1 MNSEGDN
8 RVTSSPPKLGGL
20 SEGRGG
26 LKQHLVRLNDS
37 PVARWTVL
45 FIVATA
51 MMMGYFV
58 NDVMSPLETL
68 LEASPSEGGLG
79 WKPGDYGF
87 FSGASG
93 LINVFL
99 LMLFFSGLIL
109 DKMGIRFTGVLSCSL
124 MVLGTLIKYYAVTA
138 GFPPTAVV
146 NFSLFTLHFSLPTS
160 VAVASL
166 GFAVFGV
173 GYEMT
178 GITVSKA
185 MVRWFTGHEL
195 ALAMG
200 IQLAMARLGTA
211 AALSISAPIARHFT
225 LSTPL
230 LLSLSFLIIGLL
242 AFLVFCVMDRRLDQR
257 NAADNI
263 DTEEH
268 GRTRNDKE
276 LCDIA
281 TEEHGITRNNDELRD
296 NPCCS
301 VANKTS
307 DAEEFR
313 LLDIIV
319 TLRNP
324 GFWLIT
330 LFCVLFY
337 SAVSPFLKFSTKLM
351 VMKYGVDA
359 DLAGFFSSIAPFG
372 TILMT
377 PLFGLIYDRYGKGIT
392 LVITGALMLTAVHFG
407 FSLPMHSSTTAITL
421 MVVLSI
427 AYSLAPAALWPCV
440 PKIIPLKCLGTA
452 YSMIFFI
459 QNFGRAIIPMFVG
472 KANETDPTYETSMLI
487 FGFTALGAALTA
499 IAMFY
504 VDRRQHYGLQLP
516 NIRK

>member
-1 MNSEGDN
+1 MAEVI
-8 RVTSSPPKLGGL
+8 R
-20 SEGRGG
+20 
-26 LKQHLVRLNDS
+26 QRLNDS
-37 PVARWTVL
+37 PFARWTVL

-68 LEASPSEGGLG
+68 LEMPKDQGGLG
-79 WKPGDYGF
+79 WTSSDYGF
-87 FSGASG
+87 FSGSSG

-109 DKMGIRFTGVLSCSL
+109 DKMGIRFTGTLACSL
-124 MVLGTLIKYYAVTA
+124 MVIGTLIKYYAVTA
-138 GFPPTAVV
+138 HLDDTIHY
-146 NFSLFTLHFSLPTS
+146 SLFGFNLPPS
-160 VAVASL
+160 VAFASL
-166 GFAVFGV
+166 GFAIFGV

-230 LLSLSFLIIGLL
+230 LVSLAFLIIGLL
-242 AFLVFCVMDRRLDQR
+242 AFLVFCVMDRKLD
-257 NAADNI
+257 AKPLPA
-263 DTEEH
+263 
-268 GRTRNDKE
+268 
-276 LCDIA
+276 
-281 TEEHGITRNNDELRD
+281 
-296 NPCCS
+296 
-301 VANKTS
+301 S
-307 DAEEFR
+307 DSSSEEFR
-313 LLDIIV
+313 FSDILV

-351 VMKYGVDA
+351 VMKYGVDT
-359 DLAGFFSSIAPFG
+359 DIAGFFSSIAPFG

-377 PLFGLIYDRYGKGIT
+377 PLFGLVYDRFGKGVT

-407 FSLPMHSSTTAITL
+407 FSLPIHSSAFAILL
-421 MVVLSI
+421 MVVLS
-427 AYSLAPAALWPCV
+427 
-440 PKIIPLKCLGTA
+440 

-459 QNFGRAIIPMFVG
+459 QNFGRAIIPMMVG
-472 KANETDPTYETSMLI
+472 RANQTDPSYTTSMLI
-487 FGFTALGAALTA
+487 FGFTALGAAL
-499 IAMFY
+499 IAFAMLY
-504 VDRRQHYGLQLP
+504 VNHKKGYGLQLP

>member
-1 MNSEGDN
+1 MNIRDN
-8 RVTSSPPKLGGL
+8 
-20 SEGRGG
+20 
-26 LKQHLVRLNDS
+26 LNDS
-37 PVARWTVL
+37 PFARWTVL

-68 LEASPSEGGLG
+68 LEMPRSQGGLG
-79 WKPGDYGF
+79 WTPSDYGF
-87 FSGASG
+87 FSGAGSF
-93 LINVFL
+93 INVFL

-109 DKMGIRFTGVLSCSL
+109 DKMGIRFTGTLACSL
-124 MVLGTLIKYYAVTA
+124 MVIGTLIKLYAVTTDF
-138 GFPPTAVV
+138 GTTDVTFFNT
-146 NFSLFTLHFSLPTS
+146 HLP
-160 VAVASL
+160 ASAAWASF
-166 GFAVFGV
+166 GFAIFGV

-185 MVRWFTGHEL
+185 IVRWFTGHEL

-200 IQLAMARLGTA
+200 LQLAMARFGTA
-211 AALSISAPIARHFT
+211 AALSVSAPIARHFT

-230 LLSLSFLIIGLL
+230 LVALAFLIIGLL
-242 AFLVFCVMDRRLDQR
+242 AFLVFCVMDRRLDHR
-257 NAADNI
+257 MIIASD
-263 DTEEH
+263 EH
-268 GRTRNDKE
+268 GLTQ
-276 LCDIA
+276 
-281 TEEHGITRNNDELRD
+281 NNQDLRED
-296 NPCCS
+296 PCS
-301 VANKTS
+301 SDANKDS
-307 DAEEFR
+307 EEFR
-313 LLDIIV
+313 FSDIGT
-319 TLRNP
+319 TLRSP

-351 VMKYGVDA
+351 VMKYGVDP
-359 DLAGFFSSIAPFG
+359 DVAGFFSSIAPFG

-377 PLFGLIYDRYGKGIT
+377 PLFGLIYDRYGKGVT

-407 FSLPMHSSTTAITL
+407 FSLPMHSSTVAITL
-421 MVVLSI
+421 MVILSVGF
-427 AYSLAPAALWPCV
+427 SLAPAALWPCV

-452 YSMIFFI
+452 CSMIFFI

-499 IAMFY
+499 LAMWY
-504 VDRRQHYGLQLP
+504 VDRRQGYGLQLP

>member
-1 MNSEGDN
+1 MTE
-8 RVTSSPPKLGGL
+8 VIQK
-20 SEGRGG
+20 
-26 LKQHLVRLNDS
+26 RLNDS
-37 PVARWTVL
+37 PIARWTVL

-58 NDVMSPLETL
+58 NDVMSPLEAL
-68 LEASPSEGGLG
+68 LEMPKAEGGLG
-79 WKPGDYGF
+79 WTSSDYGF
-87 FSGASG
+87 FSGSG
-93 LINVFL
+93 SFINVFL

-109 DKMGIRFTGVLSCSL
+109 DKMGIRFTGVLACSL
-124 MVLGTLIKYYAVTA
+124 MVLGTLLKYYAVTTDFGTSSVA
-138 GFPPTAVV
+138 FFGT
-146 NFSLFTLHFSLPTS
+146 HLPTS
-160 VAVASL
+160 AAWASL

-230 LLSLSFLIIGLL
+230 LVALAFLIIGLL
-242 AFLVFCVMDRRLDQR
+242 SFLVFCVMDRKLDKKGQMV
-257 NAADNI
+257 
-263 DTEEH
+263 EEK
-268 GRTRNDKE
+268 N
-276 LCDIA
+276 
-281 TEEHGITRNNDELRD
+281 
-296 NPCCS
+296 S
-301 VANKTS
+301 SS
-307 DAEEFR
+307 DEFR
-313 LLDIIV
+313 FSDILV

-330 LFCVLFY
+330 IFCVLFY

-351 VMKYGVDA
+351 VIKYGVDP
-359 DLAGFFSSIAPFG
+359 DIAGFFSSIAPFG

-377 PLFGLIYDRYGKGIT
+377 PLFGLVFDRFGRGVT

-407 FSLPMHSSTTAITL
+407 FSLPMHSSAIAIAL

-427 AYSLAPAALWPCV
+427 GYSLAPAALWPCV

-472 KANETDPTYETSMLI
+472 RANETDPSYTTSMLI
-487 FGFTALGAALTA
+487 FSFTALGAALTA
-499 IAMFY
+499 IVMLY
-504 VDRRQHYGLQLP
+504 TDRKKDYGLQLP
-516 NIRK
+516 NIKKA

>member
-1 MNSEGDN
+1 MMI
-8 RVTSSPPKLGGL
+8 K
-20 SEGRGG
+20 
-26 LKQHLVRLNDS
+26 RLNDS
-37 PVARWTVL
+37 PIARWAVL

-58 NDVMSPLETL
+58 NDVMSPLETM
-68 LEASPSEGGLG
+68 LEASPTEGGLG
-79 WKPGDYGF
+79 WTSADYGF

-124 MVLGTLIKYYAVTA
+124 MLLGTLIKYYAVTA
-138 GFPPTAVV
+138 NFPPSAII
-146 NFSLFTLHFSLPTS
+146 NFSLFTIHFSLPQS
-160 VAVASL
+160 VAIASL

-230 LLSLSFLIIGLL
+230 LLSLSFLIVGLL
-242 AFLVFCVMDRRLDQR
+242 AFLVFCVMDRRLDSSGS
-257 NAADNI
+257 
-263 DTEEH
+263 TVE
-268 GRTRNDKE
+268 NDSDDQFHWS
-276 LCDIA
+276 DIGA
-281 TEEHGITRNNDELRD
+281 
-296 NPCCS
+296 
-301 VANKTS
+301 
-307 DAEEFR
+307 
-313 LLDIIV
+313 

-351 VMKYGVDA
+351 VIKYGVDA
-359 DLAGFFSSIAPFG
+359 DVAGFFSSIAPFG
-372 TILMT
+372 TILLT
-377 PLFGLIYDRYGKGIT
+377 PLFGLIYDRYGKGVT

-407 FSLPMHSSTTAITL
+407 FSLPMHSSTIAIAL
-421 MVVLSI
+421 MLILSI
-427 AYSLAPAALWPCV
+427 GYSMAPAALWPCV

-487 FGFTALGAALTA
+487 FGFTALGATFTA
-499 IAMFY
+499 IAMWY
-504 VDRRQHYGLQLP
+504 IDRRQHYGLQLP
-516 NIRK
+516 NIRR

>member
-1 MNSEGDN
+1 MEEVI
-8 RVTSSPPKLGGL
+8 R
-20 SEGRGG
+20 
-26 LKQHLVRLNDS
+26 HRLNDS
-37 PVARWTVL
+37 PIARWTVL

-58 NDVMSPLETL
+58 NDVMSPLEAL
-68 LEASPSEGGLG
+68 LEMPKSEGGLG
-79 WKPGDYGF
+79 WTSSDYGF
-87 FSGASG
+87 FSGSG
-93 LINVFL
+93 SFINVFL

-109 DKMGIRFTGVLSCSL
+109 DKMGIRFTGVLACSL
-124 MVLGTLIKYYAVTA
+124 MTLGTLVKYYAVTTDFGTSSVA
-138 GFPPTAVV
+138 FFGTQ
-146 NFSLFTLHFSLPTS
+146 LPTS
-160 VAVASL
+160 AAWASF

-230 LLSLSFLIIGLL
+230 LVALAFLIIGLL
-242 AFLVFCVMDRRLDQR
+242 AFLVFCIMDRKLDKNGQG
-257 NAADNI
+257 I
-263 DTEEH
+263 EEQDT
-268 GRTRNDKE
+268 
-276 LCDIA
+276 
-281 TEEHGITRNNDELRD
+281 
-296 NPCCS
+296 S
-301 VANKTS
+301 S
-307 DAEEFR
+307 DEFR
-313 LLDIIV
+313 FSDIIV

-330 LFCVLFY
+330 IFCVLFY

-351 VMKYGVDA
+351 VIKYGVDP
-359 DLAGFFSSIAPFG
+359 DIAGFFSSIAPFG

-377 PLFGLIYDRYGKGIT
+377 PLFGLVFDRFGRGVT

-407 FSLPMHSSTTAITL
+407 FSLPMHSSAIAIAL

-427 AYSLAPAALWPCV
+427 GYSLAPAALWPCV

-472 KANETDPTYETSMLI
+472 RANETDPSYTTSMLI

-499 IAMFY
+499 IVMLY
-504 VDRRQHYGLQLP
+504 TDRKKGYGLQLP
-516 NIRK
+516 NIKKA

>member
-1 MNSEGDN
+1 MRSC
-8 RVTSSPPKLGGL
+8 TQKI
-20 SEGRGG
+20 
-26 LKQHLVRLNDS
+26 NDS

-58 NDVMSPLETL
+58 NDIMSPLEAL
-68 LEASPSEGGLG
+68 LEMPRSEGGLG
-79 WKPGDYGF
+79 WTPTDYGF
-87 FSGASG
+87 FSGAGSF
-93 LINVFL
+93 INVFL
-99 LMLFFSGLIL
+99 LMLFFSGIIL
-109 DKMGIRFTGVLSCSL
+109 DKMGIRFTGTLACTL
-124 MVLGTLIKYYAVTA
+124 MIVGTLIKYYTVSTSPD
-138 GFPPTAVV
+138 GEIFG
-146 NFSLFTLHFSLPTS
+146 LPMS
-160 VAVASL
+160 VAMASL

-225 LSTPL
+225 LSAPL
-230 LLSLSFLIIGLL
+230 LLALAFLIIGLL
-242 AFLVFCVMDRRLDQR
+242 AFLVFCVMDRRLDSSIP
-257 NAADNI
+257 ATTE
-263 DTEEH
+263 DTEEF
-268 GRTRNDKE
+268 RWS
-276 LCDIA
+276 DIG
-281 TEEHGITRNNDELRD
+281 T
-296 NPCCS
+296 
-301 VANKTS
+301 
-307 DAEEFR
+307 
-313 LLDIIV
+313 

-359 DLAGFFSSIAPFG
+359 DIAGFFSSIAPFG

-377 PLFGLIYDRYGKGIT
+377 PLFGYVYDRYGKGMT
-392 LVITGALMLTAVHFG
+392 LVITGALLLTAVHFG
-407 FSLPMHSSTTAITL
+407 FALPMHSSTIAILL
-421 MVVLSI
+421 MVTLSI
-427 AYSLAPAALWPCV
+427 GYSMAPAALWPCV

-472 KANETDPTYETSMLI
+472 KANETDSTYTTSMLI
-487 FGFTALGAALTA
+487 FGFTALGAVLTA
-499 IAMFY
+499 IAMLCI
-504 VDRRQHYGLQLP
+504 DRKKSYGLQLP

>member
-1 MNSEGDN
+1 MAEAI
-8 RVTSSPPKLGGL
+8 R
-20 SEGRGG
+20 
-26 LKQHLVRLNDS
+26 QRLNDS
-37 PVARWTVL
+37 PIARWTVL

-68 LEASPSEGGLG
+68 LEMPRSEGGLG
-79 WKPGDYGF
+79 WSPSDYGF
-87 FSGASG
+87 FSGAGSF
-93 LINVFL
+93 INVFL

-109 DKMGIRFTGVLSCSL
+109 DKMGIRFTGVLACSL
-124 MVLGTLIKYYAVTA
+124 MAIGTLLKIFGVTA
-138 GFPPTAVV
+138 DFGTEEINIFGFQ
-146 NFSLFTLHFSLPTS
+146 LPMS

-166 GFAVFGV
+166 GFSIFGV

-230 LLSLSFLIIGLL
+230 LVALSFLIIGLL
-242 AFLVFCVMDRRLDQR
+242 AFLVFCVMDRRLDSS
-257 NAADNI
+257 NPANLASS
-263 DTEEH
+263 TS
-268 GRTRNDKE
+268 
-276 LCDIA
+276 A
-281 TEEHGITRNNDELRD
+281 TSPD
-296 NPCCS
+296 
-301 VANKTS
+301 
-307 DAEEFR
+307 EEFR
-313 LLDIIV
+313 LADIGV

-359 DLAGFFSSIAPFG
+359 DIAGIFSSIAPFG

-377 PLFGLIYDRYGKGIT
+377 PLFGLIYDRYGKGVT

-407 FSLPMHSSTTAITL
+407 FSLPMHSATVAIAL
-421 MVVLSI
+421 MVTLSI
-427 AYSLAPAALWPCV
+427 GYSLAPAALWPCV

-472 KANETDPTYETSMLI
+472 RANETDPTYTTSMLI
-487 FGFTALGAALTA
+487 FGFTALGAAVTA
-499 IAMFY
+499 FAMLY
-504 VDRRQHYGLQLP
+504 IDRLKGYGLQLP
-516 NIRK
+516 NIRVHSGSSTSKAAEPR

>member
-1 MNSEGDN
+1 M
-8 RVTSSPPKLGGL
+8 

-26 LKQHLVRLNDS
+26 LKQHLIRLNDS

-68 LEASPSEGGLG
+68 LEASPAEGGLG
-79 WKPGDYGF
+79 WTPGDYGF
-87 FSGASG
+87 FSGSSG

-109 DKMGIRFTGVLSCSL
+109 DKMGIRFTGTLACSL
-124 MVLGTLIKYYAVTA
+124 MIIGTLIKYYAVTA
-138 GFPPTAVV
+138 GFPPTDT
-146 NFSLFTLHFSLPTS
+146 FHLSLLTFHFSLPTS

-211 AALSISAPIARHFT
+211 AALSISAPVARHFT

-242 AFLVFCVMDRRLDQR
+242 AFLVFCVMDRRLD
-257 NAADNI
+257 N
-263 DTEEH
+263 
-268 GRTRNDKE
+268 KE
-276 LCDIA
+276 LSKLSSNQKELSSD
-281 TEEHGITRNNDELRD
+281 NNDEFRW
-296 NPCCS
+296 
-301 VANKTS
+301 S
-307 DAEEFR
+307 D
-313 LLDIIV
+313 IGT
-319 TLRNP
+319 TLRSP

-351 VMKYGVDA
+351 VMKYGVDP
-359 DLAGFFSSIAPFG
+359 DVAGFFSSIAPFG

-377 PLFGLIYDRYGKGIT
+377 PLFGLIYDRYGKGVT

-407 FSLPMHSSTTAITL
+407 FSLPMHSSTVAITL
-421 MVVLSI
+421 MVILSVG
-427 AYSLAPAALWPCV
+427 YSLAPAALWPCV

-499 IAMFY
+499 LAMWY
-504 VDRRQHYGLQLP
+504 VDRRQGYGLQLP

>member
-1 MNSEGDN
+1 MNIQ
-8 RVTSSPPKLGGL
+8 K
-20 SEGRGG
+20 
-26 LKQHLVRLNDS
+26 LNDS
-37 PVARWTVL
+37 PFARWTVL

-68 LEASPSEGGLG
+68 LEMPRSQGGLG
-79 WKPGDYGF
+79 WTPSDYGF
-87 FSGASG
+87 FSGAGSF
-93 LINVFL
+93 INVFL

-109 DKMGIRFTGVLSCSL
+109 DKMGIRFTGTLACSL
-124 MVLGTLIKYYAVTA
+124 MVIGTLIKLYAVTTDF
-138 GFPPTAVV
+138 GTTDVTFFNT
-146 NFSLFTLHFSLPTS
+146 HLP
-160 VAVASL
+160 ASAAWASF
-166 GFAVFGV
+166 GFAIFGV

-200 IQLAMARLGTA
+200 LQLAMARFGTA
-211 AALSISAPIARHFT
+211 AALSISAPIARHYT

-230 LLSLSFLIIGLL
+230 LVALAFLIIGLL
-242 AFLVFCVMDRRLDQR
+242 AFLVFCVMDRRLDQFTVYSSQFT
-257 NAADNI
+257 D
-263 DTEEH
+263 DYSETSEEH
-268 GRTRNDKE
+268 ASKST
-276 LCDIA
+276 
-281 TEEHGITRNNDELRD
+281 
-296 NPCCS
+296 
-301 VANKTS
+301 VNKDS
-307 DAEEFR
+307 DEFR
-313 LLDIIV
+313 WSDIGT
-319 TLRNP
+319 TLRTP

-351 VMKYGVDA
+351 VMKYGVDP
-359 DLAGFFSSIAPFG
+359 DVAGFFSSIAPFG

-377 PLFGLIYDRYGKGIT
+377 PLFGLVYDRYGKGVT
-392 LVITGALMLTAVHFG
+392 LVFTGALMLTAVHFG
-407 FSLPMHSSTTAITL
+407 FSLPMHSSTAAITL
-421 MVVLSI
+421 MVILSI
-427 AYSLAPAALWPCV
+427 GYSLAPAALWPCV

-499 IAMFY
+499 LVLWH

>member
-1 MNSEGDN
+1 MAEVI
-8 RVTSSPPKLGGL
+8 R
-20 SEGRGG
+20 
-26 LKQHLVRLNDS
+26 QRLNDS
-37 PVARWTVL
+37 PIARWTVL

-58 NDVMSPLETL
+58 NDVMSPLEAL
-68 LEASPSEGGLG
+68 LEMPKAEGGLG
-79 WKPGDYGF
+79 WTSSDYGF
-87 FSGASG
+87 FSGSG
-93 LINVFL
+93 SFINVFL

-109 DKMGIRFTGVLSCSL
+109 DKMGIRFTGVLACSL
-124 MVLGTLIKYYAVTA
+124 MVLGTLLKYYAVTTDFGTSSVA
-138 GFPPTAVV
+138 FFGTQ
-146 NFSLFTLHFSLPTS
+146 LPTS
-160 VAVASL
+160 AAWASF

-230 LLSLSFLIIGLL
+230 LVALAFLMIGLL
-242 AFLVFCVMDRRLDQR
+242 AFLVFCVMDRRLDDSR
-257 NAADNI
+257 RS
-263 DTEEH
+263 
-268 GRTRNDKE
+268 G
-276 LCDIA
+276 
-281 TEEHGITRNNDELRD
+281 
-296 NPCCS
+296 S
-301 VANKTS
+301 TS
-307 DAEEFR
+307 SSSENSEEFR
-313 LLDIIV
+313 LSDIGI

-330 LFCVLFY
+330 IFCVLFY

-351 VMKYGVDA
+351 VIKYGVDP
-359 DLAGFFSSIAPFG
+359 DIAGFFSSIAPFG

-377 PLFGLIYDRYGKGIT
+377 PLFGLVFDRFGRGVT

-407 FSLPMHSSTTAITL
+407 FSLPMHSSAIAIVL

-427 AYSLAPAALWPCV
+427 GYSLAPAALWPCV

-472 KANETDPTYETSMLI
+472 RANETDPSYTTSMLI

-499 IAMFY
+499 IVMLY
-504 VDRRQHYGLQLP
+504 TDRKKGYGLQLP
-516 NIRK
+516 NIKKA

>member
-1 MNSEGDN
+1 MAI
-8 RVTSSPPKLGGL
+8 
-20 SEGRGG
+20 
-26 LKQHLVRLNDS
+26 QQRLQDS

-58 NDVMSPLETL
+58 NDIMSPLETL
-68 LEASPSEGGLG
+68 LELPRSQGGLG
-79 WKPGDYGF
+79 WTPSDYGF
-87 FSGASG
+87 FSGAGSF
-93 LINVFL
+93 INVFL

-109 DKMGIRFTGVLSCSL
+109 DKMGIRFTGTLACSL

-138 GFPPTAVV
+138 DFPHTAVA

-160 VAVASL
+160 VAWASL
-166 GFAVFGV
+166 GFSIFGV

-200 IQLAMARLGTA
+200 LQLAMARFGTA
-211 AALSISAPIARHFT
+211 AALSISAPIARHYT

-230 LLSLSFLIIGLL
+230 LLALAFLIIGLL
-242 AFLVFCVMDRRLDQR
+242 AFLAFCVMDRRLDRLGNPR
-257 NAADNI
+257 NSKI
-263 DTEEH
+263 
-268 GRTRNDKE
+268 
-276 LCDIA
+276 
-281 TEEHGITRNNDELRD
+281 
-296 NPCCS
+296 
-301 VANKTS
+301 S
-307 DAEEFR
+307 DDSSSEEFR
-313 LLDIIV
+313 LSDIGV

-351 VMKYGVDA
+351 VMKYGVDP
-359 DLAGFFSSIAPFG
+359 DIAGFFSSIAPFG
-372 TILMT
+372 TMLLT
-377 PLFGLIYDRYGKGIT
+377 PLFGLVYDRYGKGVS
-392 LVITGALMLTAVHFG
+392 LVITGALMLTAVHFC
-407 FSLPMHSSTTAITL
+407 FSMPMHSATIAITL
-421 MVVLSI
+421 MVILSI
-427 AYSLAPAALWPCV
+427 GYSLAPAALWPCV

-472 KANETDPTYETSMLI
+472 KANETDPTYTTSMLI

-499 IAMFY
+499 IAMLY
-504 VDRRQHYGLQLP
+504 VDRKKHYGLQLP
-516 NIRK
+516 NIAKSQRNDV

>member
-1 MNSEGDN
+1 MTEAI
-8 RVTSSPPKLGGL
+8 R
-20 SEGRGG
+20 
-26 LKQHLVRLNDS
+26 HRLNDS
-37 PVARWTVL
+37 PFARWTVL
-45 FIVATA
+45 IIVATA

-68 LEASPSEGGLG
+68 LELPKSLGGLG
-79 WKPGDYGF
+79 WTPSDYGF
-87 FSGASG
+87 FSGAGSF
-93 LINVFL
+93 INVFL

-109 DKMGIRFTGVLSCSL
+109 DKMGIRFTGVLACSL
-124 MVLGTLIKYYAVTA
+124 MALGTLLKLYGVTTDFGTA
-138 GFPPTAVV
+138 EIVVFGFQ
-146 NFSLFTLHFSLPTS
+146 LPMS
-160 VAVASL
+160 VAIASL

-211 AALSISAPIARHFT
+211 AALSISAPIARHFA

-230 LLSLSFLIIGLL
+230 LVSLAFLIIGLL
-242 AFLVFCVMDRRLDQR
+242 AFLVFCVMDRKLDESDGQVLDCELSLDQ
-257 NAADNI
+257 
-263 DTEEH
+263 
-268 GRTRNDKE
+268 
-276 LCDIA
+276 A
-281 TEEHGITRNNDELRD
+281 TCPYD
-296 NPCCS
+296 S
-301 VANKTS
+301 S
-307 DAEEFR
+307 SEEFHWG
-313 LLDIIV
+313 DILV

-351 VMKYGVDA
+351 VMKYGVDP
-359 DLAGFFSSIAPFG
+359 DIAGFFSSIAPFG

-377 PLFGLIYDRYGKGIT
+377 PLFCAIYYRYGKGVT

-407 FSLPMHSSTTAITL
+407 FSLPMHSSTIAIAL
-421 MVVLSI
+421 MVTLSI
-427 AYSLAPAALWPCV
+427 GYSLAPAALWPCV

-472 KANETDPTYETSMLI
+472 RANETDPTYTTSMLI
-487 FGFTALGAALTA
+487 FGFTALGAAVTA
-499 IAMFY
+499 IGILLI
-504 VDRRQHYGLQLP
+504 DKHKHYGLQLP
-516 NIRK
+516 NIKK

>member
-1 MNSEGDN
+1 MAI
-8 RVTSSPPKLGGL
+8 RQKI
-20 SEGRGG
+20 
-26 LKQHLVRLNDS
+26 NDS

-45 FIVATA
+45 FIVATD

-68 LEASPSEGGLG
+68 LEAPREAGGLG
-79 WKPGDYGF
+79 WTPSDYGF
-87 FSGASG
+87 FSGAGSF
-93 LINVFL
+93 INVFL
-99 LMLFFSGLIL
+99 LMLFFSGIIL
-109 DKMGIRFTGVLSCSL
+109 DKMGIRFTGTLACSL
-124 MVLGTLIKYYAVTA
+124 MVLGTLIKYYAITA
-138 GFPPTAVV
+138 DLDDTIHY
-146 NFSLFTLHFSLPTS
+146 SLFAIHLPPS
-160 VAVASL
+160 VAMASL
-166 GFAVFGV
+166 GFAIFGV

-200 IQLAMARLGTA
+200 LQLAMARFGTA

-230 LLSLSFLIIGLL
+230 LVALAFLIIGLL
-242 AFLVFCVMDRRLDQR
+242 AFLVFCVMDCRLD
-257 NAADNI
+257 NPGNLVTSKNSI
-263 DTEEH
+263 SGT
-268 GRTRNDKE
+268 TNDS
-276 LCDIA
+276 
-281 TEEHGITRNNDELRD
+281 NDE
-296 NPCCS
+296 
-301 VANKTS
+301 
-307 DAEEFR
+307 FHWG
-313 LLDIIV
+313 DILV

-351 VMKYGVDA
+351 VMKYGVDP

-377 PLFGLIYDRYGKGIT
+377 PLFGFVYDKYGKGVT

-407 FSLPMHSSTTAITL
+407 FSLPIHSSTIAIML
-421 MVVLSI
+421 MVTLSI
-427 AYSLAPAALWPCV
+427 GYSLAPAALWPCV

-472 KANETDPTYETSMLI
+472 HANETDPSYTTSMLI
-487 FGFTALGAALTA
+487 FGFTALGAAMIA
-499 IAMFY
+499 ITMWY
-504 VDRRQHYGLQLP
+504 VDKRKGYGLQLP

>member
-1 MNSEGDN
+1 M
-8 RVTSSPPKLGGL
+8 
-20 SEGRGG
+20 
-26 LKQHLVRLNDS
+26 RLNDS

-68 LEASPSEGGLG
+68 LEMPRSQGGLG
-79 WKPGDYGF
+79 WTPSEYGF
-87 FSGASG
+87 FSGAGSF
-93 LINVFL
+93 INVFL

-109 DKMGIRFTGVLSCSL
+109 DKMGIRFTGTLACSL

-138 GFPPTAVV
+138 DLDDTIHY
-146 NFSLFTLHFSLPTS
+146 SLFTIHLPPS
-160 VAVASL
+160 VAMASL
-166 GFAVFGV
+166 GFAIFGV

-200 IQLAMARLGTA
+200 LQLAMARFGTA
-211 AALSISAPIARHFT
+211 AALSISAPIARRFT
-225 LSTPL
+225 LSAPL
-230 LLSLSFLIIGLL
+230 LVALAFLIIGLL
-242 AFLVFCVMDRRLDQR
+242 AFLVFCVMDRKLDDSEQR
-257 NAADNI
+257 TVDSKP
-263 DTEEH
+263 EE
-268 GRTRNDKE
+268 D
-276 LCDIA
+276 D
-281 TEEHGITRNNDELRD
+281 
-296 NPCCS
+296 
-301 VANKTS
+301 
-307 DAEEFR
+307 FR
-313 LLDIIV
+313 LSDILV

-351 VMKYGVDA
+351 VMKYGVDP

-377 PLFGLIYDRYGKGIT
+377 PLFGLIYDKYGKGVT

-407 FSLPMHSSTTAITL
+407 FSLPTSLFTNHYSLFTPSAIAIAL

-427 AYSLAPAALWPCV
+427 GYSLAPAALWPCV

-459 QNFGRAIIPMFVG
+459 QNFGRAIIPMCVG
-472 KANETDPTYETSMLI
+472 KANETDPTYTTSMLI
-487 FGFTALGAALTA
+487 FGFTALGAAFTA
-499 IAMFY
+499 IAMLY
-504 VDRRQHYGLQLP
+504 VDRKKSYGLQLP
-516 NIRK
+516 NIK

>member
-1 MNSEGDN
+1 MAI
-8 RVTSSPPKLGGL
+8 R
-20 SEGRGG
+20 
-26 LKQHLVRLNDS
+26 QHLQDS

-58 NDVMSPLETL
+58 NDIMSPLETL
-68 LEASPSEGGLG
+68 LELPRSQGGLG
-79 WKPGDYGF
+79 WTPSDYGF
-87 FSGASG
+87 FSGAGSF
-93 LINVFL
+93 INVFL

-109 DKMGIRFTGVLSCSL
+109 DKMGIRFTGTLACSL

-138 GFPPTAVV
+138 DFPPTAIAE
-146 NFSLFTLHFSLPTS
+146 FSFLTFHFSLPTS
-160 VAVASL
+160 VAWASL
-166 GFAVFGV
+166 GFSIFGV

-200 IQLAMARLGTA
+200 LQLAMARFGTA

-230 LLSLSFLIIGLL
+230 LLALAFLIIGLL
-242 AFLVFCVMDRRLDQR
+242 AFLVFCVMDRQLDNLGDPRQAHE
-257 NAADNI
+257 AA
-263 DTEEH
+263 E
-268 GRTRNDKE
+268 
-276 LCDIA
+276 
-281 TEEHGITRNNDELRD
+281 
-296 NPCCS
+296 S
-301 VANKTS
+301 S
-307 DAEEFR
+307 DEFR
-313 LLDIIV
+313 WSDIGAI
-319 TLRNP
+319 LRNP

-351 VMKYGVDA
+351 VMKYGVNP

-377 PLFGLIYDRYGKGIT
+377 PLFGLVYDKYGKGVT
-392 LVITGALMLTAVHFG
+392 LVIIGALMLTAVHFG
-407 FSLPMHSSTTAITL
+407 FSMPMHSATIAIALMITL
-421 MVVLSI
+421 SI
-427 AYSLAPAALWPCV
+427 GYSLAPAALWPCV

-472 KANETDPTYETSMLI
+472 KANETDPTYTTSMLI
-487 FGFTALGAALTA
+487 FGFTALGATLTA
-499 IAMFY
+499 VAMRY
-504 VDRRQHYGLQLP
+504 VDRRKGYGLQLP

>member
-1 MNSEGDN
+1 MTEAI
-8 RVTSSPPKLGGL
+8 R
-20 SEGRGG
+20 
-26 LKQHLVRLNDS
+26 QRLNDS

-45 FIVATA
+45 LIVATA

-68 LEASPSEGGLG
+68 LEMPREAGGLG
-79 WKPGDYGF
+79 WTPSDYGF
-87 FSGASG
+87 FSGSSG

-109 DKMGIRFTGVLSCSL
+109 DKMGIRFTGILACSL
-124 MVLGTLIKYYAVTA
+124 MVLGTLLKLYGVMVDFGSDMVSFF
-138 GFPPTAVV
+138 GFE
-146 NFSLFTLHFSLPTS
+146 LPMS

-166 GFAVFGV
+166 GFAIFGV

-225 LSTPL
+225 LSMPL
-230 LLSLSFLIIGLL
+230 LVSLAFLIIGLL
-242 AFLVFCVMDRRLDQR
+242 AFLVFCVMDRKLDSSASSQTT
-257 NAADNI
+257 N
-263 DTEEH
+263 
-268 GRTRNDKE
+268 
-276 LCDIA
+276 
-281 TEEHGITRNNDELRD
+281 
-296 NPCCS
+296 S
-301 VANKTS
+301 
-307 DAEEFR
+307 EEFHWS
-313 LLDIIV
+313 DIRV

-351 VMKYGVDA
+351 VIKYGVDT
-359 DLAGFFSSIAPFG
+359 DIAGFFSSIAPFG
-372 TILMT
+372 TIMMT
-377 PLFGLIYDRYGKGIT
+377 PIFGLINDRYGKGVT
-392 LVITGALMLTAVHFG
+392 LVITGALMLTCVHFG
-407 FSLPMHSSTTAITL
+407 FSLPLHNSTIAIAL
-421 MVVLSI
+421 MVILSI
-427 AYSLAPAALWPCV
+427 GYSLAPAALWPCV

-472 KANETDPTYETSMLI
+472 KANETDSSYTTSMLI
-487 FGFTALGAALTA
+487 FGFTALGAALIA
-499 IAMFY
+499 VAMFY
-504 VDRRQHYGLQLP
+504 VNRQKGYGLQLP
-516 NIRK
+516 NIKS

>member
-1 MNSEGDN
+1 MAEVI
-8 RVTSSPPKLGGL
+8 R
-20 SEGRGG
+20 
-26 LKQHLVRLNDS
+26 QRLNDS
-37 PVARWTVL
+37 PIARWTVL

-58 NDVMSPLETL
+58 NDVMSPLEAL
-68 LEASPSEGGLG
+68 LEMPKAEGGLG
-79 WKPGDYGF
+79 WTSSDYGF
-87 FSGASG
+87 FSGSG
-93 LINVFL
+93 SFINVFL

-109 DKMGIRFTGVLSCSL
+109 DKMGIRFTGVLACSL
-124 MVLGTLIKYYAVTA
+124 MFLGTLLKYYAVTTDFGTSNVA
-138 GFPPTAVV
+138 FFGTQ
-146 NFSLFTLHFSLPTS
+146 LPTS
-160 VAVASL
+160 AAWASF

-230 LLSLSFLIIGLL
+230 LVALAFLIIGLL
-242 AFLVFCVMDRRLDQR
+242 AFLVFCIMDRKLDKNGQGM
-257 NAADNI
+257 
-263 DTEEH
+263 EE
-268 GRTRNDKE
+268 N
-276 LCDIA
+276 
-281 TEEHGITRNNDELRD
+281 
-296 NPCCS
+296 S
-301 VANKTS
+301 SSS
-307 DAEEFR
+307 DEFR
-313 LLDIIV
+313 FSDIIV

-330 LFCVLFY
+330 IFCVLFY

-351 VMKYGVDA
+351 VIKYGVDP
-359 DLAGFFSSIAPFG
+359 DIAGFFSSIAPFG

-377 PLFGLIYDRYGKGIT
+377 PLFGLVFDRFGRGVT

-407 FSLPMHSSTTAITL
+407 FSLPMHSSAIAIAL

-427 AYSLAPAALWPCV
+427 GYSLAPAALWPCV

-472 KANETDPTYETSMLI
+472 RANETDPSYTTSMLI

-499 IAMFY
+499 IVMLY
-504 VDRRQHYGLQLP
+504 TDRKKGYGLQLP
-516 NIRK
+516 NIKKA

>member
-1 MNSEGDN
+1 MSEAL
-8 RVTSSPPKLGGL
+8 R
-20 SEGRGG
+20 
-26 LKQHLVRLNDS
+26 QRLNDS

-58 NDVMSPLETL
+58 NDIMSPLETL
-68 LEASPSEGGLG
+68 LEMPRSQGGLG
-79 WKPGDYGF
+79 WTPSDYGF
-87 FSGASG
+87 FSGAGSF
-93 LINVFL
+93 INVFL
-99 LMLFFSGLIL
+99 LMLFFSGIIL
-109 DKMGIRFTGVLSCSL
+109 DKMGIRFTGTLACSL

-138 GFPPTAVV
+138 DLDETVHY
-146 NFSLFTLHFSLPTS
+146 SLFAIHLPPS
-160 VAVASL
+160 VAMASL
-166 GFAVFGV
+166 GFAIFGV

-200 IQLAMARLGTA
+200 LQLAMARFGTA

-225 LSTPL
+225 LSAPL
-230 LLSLSFLIIGLL
+230 LVALAFLIIGLL
-242 AFLVFCVMDRRLDQR
+242 AFLVFCVMDRRLDKLSEYSE
-257 NAADNI
+257 N
-263 DTEEH
+263 
-268 GRTRNDKE
+268 
-276 LCDIA
+276 
-281 TEEHGITRNNDELRD
+281 
-296 NPCCS
+296 
-301 VANKTS
+301 S
-307 DAEEFR
+307 DHSENSESSDEFR
-313 LLDIIV
+313 WGDILV

-351 VMKYGVDA
+351 VMKYGVDP

-377 PLFGLIYDRYGKGIT
+377 PLFGLVYDKYGKGVT
-392 LVITGALMLTAVHFG
+392 LVITGALMLAAVHFG
-407 FSLPMHSSTTAITL
+407 FSLPMHSSSIAIAL
-421 MVVLSI
+421 MIVLSI
-427 AYSLAPAALWPCV
+427 GYSLAPAALWPCV

-472 KANETDPTYETSMLI
+472 RANETDPSYTTSMLI
-487 FGFTALGAALTA
+487 FGFTALGAAIIA
-499 IAMFY
+499 IAMWY
-504 VDRRQHYGLQLP
+504 TDRKKGYGLQLP
-516 NIRK
+516 NIKK

>member
-1 MNSEGDN
+1 M
-8 RVTSSPPKLGGL
+8 
-20 SEGRGG
+20 
-26 LKQHLVRLNDS
+26 
-37 PVARWTVL
+37 ARWTVL
-45 FIVATA
+45 FIVTTA

-68 LEASPSEGGLG
+68 LELPRSQGGLG
-79 WKPGDYGF
+79 WTPADYGF
-87 FSGASG
+87 FSGSSG

-99 LMLFFSGLIL
+99 LMLFFSGIIL
-109 DKMGIRFTGVLSCSL
+109 DKMGVRFTGVLACSL
-124 MVLGTLIKYYAVTA
+124 MVVGTLIKYYAVTA
-138 GFPPTAVV
+138 PLSGEVFG
-146 NFSLFTLHFSLPTS
+146 LPTT

-211 AALSISAPIARHFT
+211 AALSISAPVARHFS
-225 LSTPL
+225 LSAPL
-230 LLSLSFLIIGLL
+230 LLALAFLIIGLL
-242 AFLVFCVMDRRLDQR
+242 AFLVFCVMDRRLDGAYGAYGAYGTNGTYETYGTYR
-257 NAADNI
+257 ANGTNGSYEGNAQ
-263 DTEEH
+263 
-268 GRTRNDKE
+268 
-276 LCDIA
+276 
-281 TEEHGITRNNDELRD
+281 
-296 NPCCS
+296 S
-301 VANKTS
+301 S
-307 DAEEFR
+307 DEEFR
-313 LLDIIV
+313 WSDIGV

-359 DLAGFFSSIAPFG
+359 DIAGFFSSIAPFG
-372 TILMT
+372 TILLT
-377 PLFGLIYDRYGKGIT
+377 PLFGLVYDRYGRGVT
-392 LVITGALMLTAVHFG
+392 LVITGALLLTAVHFG
-407 FSLPMHSSTTAITL
+407 FALPIPASFGGEGGGATLAILL
-421 MVVLSI
+421 MVILSI
-427 AYSLAPAALWPCV
+427 GYSLAPAALWPCV

-472 KANETDPTYETSMLI
+472 RANETDPSYTTSMLI
-487 FGFTALGAALTA
+487 FGFTALGAAFV
-499 IAMFY
+499 AMAMLA
-504 VDRRQHYGLQLP
+504 VDRRKGYGLQQP
-516 NIRK
+516 NIQK

>member
-1 MNSEGDN
+1 M
-8 RVTSSPPKLGGL
+8 P
-20 SEGRGG
+20 
-26 LKQHLVRLNDS
+26 QRLNDS
-37 PVARWTVL
+37 PIARWTVL

-68 LEASPSEGGLG
+68 LELPRSQGGLG
-79 WKPGDYGF
+79 WTPSDYGF
-87 FSGASG
+87 FSGSSG

-109 DKMGIRFTGVLSCSL
+109 DKMGIRFTGTLACSL
-124 MVLGTLIKYYAVTA
+124 MMAGTLIKYYAVTA
-138 GFPPTAVV
+138 DFGAASVTFIGTR
-146 NFSLFTLHFSLPTS
+146 LPAS
-160 VAVASL
+160 AAWASL

-185 MVRWFTGHEL
+185 MVKWFTGHEL

-225 LSTPL
+225 LPAPL
-230 LLSLSFLIIGLL
+230 LVSLAFLIIGLL
-242 AFLVFCVMDRRLDQR
+242 AFLVFCVMDRRLDGS
-257 NAADNI
+257 AEPTTDKGGLLTADKGAQT
-263 DTEEH
+263 D
-268 GRTRNDKE
+268 NDSE
-276 LCDIA
+276 AD
-281 TEEHGITRNNDELRD
+281 
-296 NPCCS
+296 
-301 VANKTS
+301 
-307 DAEEFR
+307 EFR
-313 LLDIIV
+313 LADIGV

-359 DLAGFFSSIAPFG
+359 DIAGLFSSIAPFG

-377 PLFGLIYDRYGKGIT
+377 PLFGLIYDRYGRGVT
-392 LVITGALMLTAVHFG
+392 LVITGALMITAVHFG
-407 FSLPMHSSTTAITL
+407 FSLPLHSSTVAILL

-427 AYSLAPAALWPCV
+427 GYSLAPAALWPCV

-459 QNFGRAIIPMFVG
+459 QNFGRAVIPMLVG
-472 KANETDPTYETSMLI
+472 KANETDPTYTTSMII
-487 FGFTALGAALTA
+487 FGLTALGAAI
-499 IAMFY
+499 IALAMLY
-504 VDRRQHYGLQLP
+504 IDRKKGYGLQRP
-516 NIRK
+516 NIRS